1 MTGETTVLRHPTIE
15 KLQQLKLA
23 AMARE
28 LAQQRAMP
36 EAAALSF
43 EERLGLLAD
52 CELTERDSRRLS
64 LRLRSAKL
72 RESAAIEDL
81 DTRAPRGLDKALILL
96 LVTCQWI
103 AEHMNCLITG
113 PTGIGKTW
121 LACALAHK
129 AAREGYSV
137 LYARLPKLFTE
148 LDLGRAD
155 GRYPK
160 LIKPL
165 GRVDVLVLDDLA
177 MAPMS
182 DAHRR
187 DLLEIIDDRYQRR
200 STIVTSQI
208 PVKQWHA
215 AIGEPTLADA
225 ILDRLVHNAYK
236 IAMSGKSMRD
246 NPKLT
251 PANQAK

>member
-1 MTGETTVLRHPTIE
+1 MLRHPTIE
-15 KLQQLKLA
+15 KLQALKLA

-28 LAQQRAMP
+28 LGAQRALP
-36 EAAALSF
+36 EINTLAF

-52 CELTERDSRRLS
+52 CELTERDNRRLAS
-64 LRLRSAKL
+64 RLRVAKL
-72 RESAAIEDL
+72 REAAALEDL
-81 DTRAPRGLDKALILL
+81 DTRAPRSLDKALIMKLA
-96 LVTCQWI
+96 TCQWI
-103 AEHMNCLITG
+103 AEHLNCLISG

-121 LACALAHK
+121 MACALAHK

-137 LYARLPKLFTE
+137 LYARLPKLFSA

-165 GRVDVLVLDDLA
+165 AKAELLVLDDLA

-187 DLLEIIDDRYQRR
+187 DLLEIIDERYKRR
-200 STIVTSQI
+200 STIVTSQL
-208 PVKQWHA
+208 PVKQWHSG
-215 AIGEPTLADA
+215 IGEPTIADA
-225 ILDRLVHNAYK
+225 ILDRLVHNAYR

-246 NPKLT
+246 TEKLT
-251 PANQAK
+251 QTQTTK

>member
-1 MTGETTVLRHPTIE
+1 MLRHPTIE

-28 LAQQRAMP
+28 LAQQRALP
-36 EAAALSF
+36 EIAAVGF

-52 CELTERDSRRLS
+52 CELTERDNRRLK

-72 RESAAIEDL
+72 RECAALEDL
-81 DTRAPRGLDKALILL
+81 DTRAPRGLDKGLIAQLA
-96 LVTCQWI
+96 TCQWV
-103 AEHMNCLITG
+103 AEHLNCLISG

-129 AAREGYSV
+129 AAREGYRV
-137 LYARLPKLFTE
+137 LYARLPKLFTA

-155 GRYPK
+155 GRYPT
-160 LIKPL
+160 IMKPL
-165 GRVDVLVLDDLA
+165 AKAELLVLDDLA
-177 MAPMS
+177 MAPMT
-182 DAHRR
+182 DAHSR
-187 DLLEIIDDRYQRR
+187 DLLEIVDERYQRHA
-200 STIVTSQI
+200 TLVTSQI
-208 PVKQWHA
+208 PIKQWHS

-225 ILDRLVHNAYK
+225 ILDRLVHSAYK

-246 NPKLT
+246 NAKLT
-251 PANQAK
+251 QTDQAK